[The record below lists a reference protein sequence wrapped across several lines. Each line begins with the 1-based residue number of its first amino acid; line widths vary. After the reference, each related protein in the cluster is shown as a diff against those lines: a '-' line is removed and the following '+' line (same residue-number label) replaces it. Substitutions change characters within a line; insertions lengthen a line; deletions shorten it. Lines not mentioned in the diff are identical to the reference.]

1 MLEDQTM
8 QKWIAVTGAVLMAVS
23 CASSPR
29 ALEPPEVYV
38 SSLRLLPDRNGQ
50 REMGVTLVL
59 RNPNENPVEL
69 DAIDFSIRLGSEGFL
84 EGSVNEIGSVPALGD
99 LRVRTTVSGEF
110 VSSASRLIAFL
121 QGPESALPYEA
132 EGTIWLDTRPRRDL
146 RFERE
151 GRVPLA
157 ISATP

>member
-1 MLEDQTM
+1 MRNTM
-8 QKWIAVTGAVLMAVS
+8 TLICTVLMAIG

-29 ALEPPEVYV
+29 SMEPPEIFV
-38 SSLRLLPDRNGQ
+38 STLRLLPEADSGGQ
-50 REMGVTLVL
+50 MGVTFLL

-69 DAIDFSIRLGSEGFL
+69 DSIDFQIRLGSEGFL
-84 EGSVNEIGSVPALGD
+84 EGVVENPGTVPALGD
-99 LRVRTTVSGEF
+99 LRVRTTVSTEF
-110 VSSASRLIAFL
+110 VSAVSRLVSFL

-132 EGTIWLDTRPRRDL
+132 TGTIWLDTRPRRNL
-146 RFERE
+146 RFARE